1 MAYSAARQ
9 PAIAAINITPLVDV
23 MLVLLVIFMIAAPT
37 LAQRIE
43 LNLPQPAPPDV
54 ARPTPP
60 EPVRLRIDASG
71 AVYWNGATQPL
82 SALQALMEVELQR
95 VPGNPPQLQI
105 EASGDADYGVLA
117 RVLAA
122 AQNARMDRIG
132 FVAAD

>member
-37 LAQRIE
+37 LSQRID
-43 LNLPQPAPPDV
+43 LNLPQAAPPDTV
-54 ARPTPP
+54 RPAPT

-71 AVYWNGATQPL
+71 EVYWNEAAQPL
-82 SALQALMEVELQR
+82 SALQALMEVEVQR
-95 VPGNPPQLQI
+95 APGNPPQLQI
-105 EASGDADYGVLA
+105 DASGDADYGVLA
-117 RVLAA
+117 KVLAA

-132 FVAAD
+132 FVTAD